1 MWPFYF
7 CYFYVRV
14 AELVPASKVGTATS
28 IVAFS
33 DGLAAAGSSYLLTG
47 VMGATGMTSVQVW
60 PVFGVVLIVTI
71 AVSVIWIAATR
82 KKAAPSP
89 SIG

>member
-1 MWPFYF
+1 M
-7 CYFYVRV
+7 
-14 AELVPASKVGTATS
+14 S
-28 IVAFS
+28 I
-33 DGLAAAGSSYLLTG
+33 
-47 VMGATGMTSVQVW
+47 MGATGMTSVQVW

-89 SIG
+89 SID